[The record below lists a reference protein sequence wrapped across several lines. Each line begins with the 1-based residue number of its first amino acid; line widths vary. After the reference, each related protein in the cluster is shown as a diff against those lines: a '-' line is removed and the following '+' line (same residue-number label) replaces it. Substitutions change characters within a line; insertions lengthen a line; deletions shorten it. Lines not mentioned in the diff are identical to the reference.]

1 MRGEDVCDECLS
13 GECFA
18 NVCDDI
24 ALSEQQSKRFSDHEI
39 EVAAFSAVSVIE
51 ADV

>member
-1 MRGEDVCDECLS
+1 MGGEDVFDECLS

-18 NVCDDI
+18 NVYDDI

-39 EVAAFSAVSVIE
+39 EVAAFAAIGVIE